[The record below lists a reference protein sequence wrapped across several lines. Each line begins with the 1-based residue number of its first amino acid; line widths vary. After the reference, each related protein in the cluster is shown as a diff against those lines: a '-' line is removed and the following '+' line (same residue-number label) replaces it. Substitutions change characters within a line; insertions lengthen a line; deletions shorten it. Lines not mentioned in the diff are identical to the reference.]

1 VNDVAIE
8 ARGLTKAYGTH
19 TVVCDVDLQVRAGEI
34 FGFLGPNGSGKST
47 TIKMLCGLVEPT
59 RGDALI
65 CGNDVENR
73 GDAVRRSIGYV
84 SQSFSLYVDLTVEEN
99 LEFYGRAYGLSRSR
113 RMQRIDELVD
123 FSDLQPFRRQLAASL
138 SGGWKQRL
146 ALAAA
151 LLHEPRVLFLD
162 EPTAGID
169 PVARRDLWD
178 LLFTLSERG
187 VALFVTTHYMDEAER
202 CGRVGYIYDGEVIA
216 IGTRSELKDLPG
228 VTPAR
233 CVRYSVAGDDAVEL
247 LARARAQAYVRD
259 ATIFGDRLHLVVP
272 QSVGRTEIAADL
284 GVNEGGVERIEPSLE
299 DVFVAITHER
309 HRR

>member
-1 VNDVAIE
+1 MSDAAIA
-8 ARGLTKAYGTH
+8 ARHLTKTYGAH
-19 TVVCDVDLQVRAGEI
+19 TVVRDLSLEVWSGEI

-59 RGDALI
+59 GGEASI
-65 CGNDVENR
+65 CAIDIRRN
-73 GDAVRRSIGYV
+73 GDAVRRTIGYM
-84 SQSFSLYVDLTVEEN
+84 SQAFSLYGDLTVEEN
-99 LEFYGRAYGLSRSR
+99 LEFYGRAYGLSPAR
-113 RMQRIDELVD
+113 RRARIGELIE
-123 FSDLQPFRRQLAASL
+123 FSSLGEFRHQLAGTL

-178 LLFTLSERG
+178 LLFRLSEDG

-202 CGRVGYIYDGEVIA
+202 CRRVGYIYDGELIA
-216 IGTRSELKDLPG
+216 LGSREELKELPG

-233 CVRYSVAGDDAVEL
+233 SVRYSAAGRDMVEL
-247 LARARAQAYVRD
+247 LARARTEPYVRD
-259 ATIFGDRLHLVVP
+259 ATVFGDRLHVVVADDVAP
-272 QSVGRTEIAADL
+272 EKVAADL
-284 GVNEGGVERIEPSLE
+284 GIAARDLEPIEPTLE
-299 DVFVAITHER
+299 DVFVALTR
-309 HRR
+309 ARRRA